1 MYVGRANILTHFTVP
16 ALGII
21 SIILVLS
28 FGIYHNNTRPAAMQS
43 NTTRELSFKSVPVTP
58 KDTLWSIASENY
70 SEEYGSLK
78 DYIQEIKRCNSL
90 KSDNIK
96 AGSSLIVPVYIT
108 TDSSQY
114 GIGQ

>member
-1 MYVGRANILTHFTVP
+1 MYIERASILTHYTVP

-21 SIILVLS
+21 SIILVFS
-28 FGIYHNNTRPAAMQS
+28 FGIYHNNTRPAAMQEPPA
-43 NTTRELSFKSVPVTP
+43 RELSFKSVPVTP

-70 SEEYGSLK
+70 SKEYGSLK

-90 KSDNIK
+90 QSDNIK

-108 TDSSQY
+108 TNSSQY
-114 GIGQ
+114 GIQH

>member
-1 MYVGRANILTHFTVP
+1 MYIGRANILTHFTVP

-21 SIILVLS
+21 SVILILS
-28 FGIYHNNTRPAAMQS
+28 FGIYHNNTRPTAMQA
-43 NTTRELSFKSVPVTP
+43 NTAKELSFKSVPVTS

-90 KSDNIK
+90 QSDNIK

-114 GIGQ
+114 GIQ